1 MKQYSFLAEAEQLN
15 ESKFKSAAAG
25 ALSLLGLIGASGAK
39 MPASYVKSNPGA
51 TTFGRALVQQMV
63 KSGPKVNYTK
73 EFTRGFRMGIDGMIS
88 PQMKATKGLGDA
100 ILKTTKG
107 KSSVTKNI
115 IDAAKGNVSL

>member
-1 MKQYSFLAEAEQLN
+1 MKQYSFLDEAQLVD
-15 ESKFKSAAAG
+15 ESKWKSAAAG
-25 ALSLLGLIGASGAK
+25 ALSALSLLGASGVK

-73 EFTRGFRMGIDGMIS
+73 EFTRGFRMGMDGMIS

-100 ILKTTKG
+100 ILKTTRG